1 MDYFTFVE
9 KCKEF
14 ILWRNIIFMLTINKY
29 DENIWIF
36 FYLIMIKLWK

>member
-14 ILWRNIIFMLTINKY
+14 ILWRNFIFMLTINKLWW
-29 DENIWIF
+29 WIF
-36 FYLIMIKLWK
+36 WNFSFLSYND